1 MSLDEHY
8 NKKFG
13 RIYNDF
19 LLVTNKL
26 DNIDINKYML
36 NNHIDKLEAIDT
48 SLDTLSI
55 EIQDLSFTISNYI
68 DENTHLTDEDI
79 ENIQDE
85 KDRKKVIKDCL
96 PLMLSYYMMLQQM
109 KEREQN
115 NELEYEDNN
124 ELEYEDNKDIKN
136 NSIRTETIPIYE
148 AIKLENDR
156 SDKSRSN
163 IHDLD

>member
-8 NKKFG
+8 NKKFE

-48 SLDTLSI
+48 SLDTLSV
-55 EIQDLSFTISNYI
+55 EIQDLSFTISNFI
-68 DENTHLTDEDI
+68 DEKTHLTDKDI
-79 ENIQDE
+79 ENIEDE

-96 PLMLSYYMMLQQM
+96 PLMFSYYMMLQQM
-109 KEREQN
+109 KERVHN
-115 NELEYEDNN
+115 NELEN
-124 ELEYEDNKDIKN
+124 ENPEIKN
-136 NSIRTETIPIYE
+136 T
-148 AIKLENDR
+148 
-156 SDKSRSN
+156 
-163 IHDLD
+163 